1 MWVKNKNRQFCLF
14 KWKYVQQ
21 TTRAKNHVEI
31 NNLIKLLNDVGIIY
45 FTLRHWKCN
54 RYNILL
60 LKRITQ
66 RDFNSD
72 VFLYA

>member
-31 NNLIKLLNDVGIIY
+31 NNLIKLLNDVLYILLYGTENVIGIIY
-45 FTLRHWKCN
+45 C
-54 RYNILL
+54 Y
-60 LKRITQ
+60 
-66 RDFNSD
+66 
-72 VFLYA
+72 